1 MGSFS
6 IWHWLILLLLFLPIW
21 PAWRIC
27 RRSGFAGPLGIL
39 IVVPILG
46 LILTWVFAFIDWPIE
61 RRAGQIVK

>member
-1 MGSFS
+1 MGPGS
-6 IWHWLILLLLFLPIW
+6 IWHWTILLLLLLPIW

-27 RRSGFAGPLGIL
+27 RRVGFPGPLGIL

-61 RRAGQIVK
+61 RRAAETVK